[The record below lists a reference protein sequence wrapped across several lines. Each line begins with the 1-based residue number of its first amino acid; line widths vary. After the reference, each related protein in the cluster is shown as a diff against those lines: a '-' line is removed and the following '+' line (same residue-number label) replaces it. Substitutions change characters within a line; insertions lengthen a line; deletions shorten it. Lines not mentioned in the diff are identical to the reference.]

1 MTILNNY
8 KTWFLE
14 KYNNFPQGK
23 YVNIV
28 LIRKTESETIFRTEG
43 SGEPLVREYVRGGQ
57 RNDKIIARSVISKRK
72 QTAVERR
79 TGREILRKYQLL
91 GKDVKGKFFD
101 CTLNTNSPC
110 EKCPDCMI
118 YGFAVGG
125 AGAQKA
131 RVITED
137 GFSIM
142 PVGTITET
150 RTFNA
155 TYDNGTMRSKD
166 EKGQDLVSTS
176 LGSSEYI
183 KPETHYI
190 DIQVLK
196 DVTPNDFLY
205 VLGNILRS
213 TRYGAM
219 SSKIGRVKNTVAKII
234 FSDTEIFSSLE
245 LTQAIYDDLTYDES
259 NKEKDVDFPLKDSD
273 VLNST
278 DICSEKLLKDEVIG
292 KYLSLS
298 KDEIET
304 LKNDIKSIYN
314 EPENFLKDLYKA
326 YQEV

>member
-1 MTILNNY
+1 MTILEGY
-8 KTWFLE
+8 KNEFLE

-23 YVNIV
+23 YVNI
-28 LIRKTESETIFRTEG
+28 LIVRKTGSEAIFRTEG
-43 SGEPLVREYVRGGQ
+43 NGEPLVREYVRAGKEKT
-57 RNDKIIARSVISKRK
+57 DIVARSVISKRK

-79 TGREILRKYQLL
+79 TGREGLRKHQLL

-137 GFSIM
+137 AFSIL
-142 PVGTITET
+142 PINYVLDT

-155 TYDNGTMRSKD
+155 TYDNGTMRNPITG
-166 EKGQDLVSTS
+166 EASTS

-196 DVTPNDFLY
+196 DVTEKDFIY

-219 SSKIGRVKNTVAKII
+219 SSKIGRVKNTIAKIV
-234 FSDTEIFSSLE
+234 FSDTEIFSTLE
-245 LTQAIYDDLTYDES
+245 LTQAIYDDLSKNNNEL
-259 NKEKDVDFPLKDSD
+259 DFPLKDD
-273 VLNST
+273 
-278 DICSEKLLKDEVIG
+278 DILKSLESCSEIMLKEELIGQYKSLSQDEMSKLKDE
-292 KYLSLS
+292 
-298 KDEIET
+298 
-304 LKNDIKSIYN
+304 IKSVYQ
-314 EPENFLKDLYKA
+314 EPESFLKDLYRS